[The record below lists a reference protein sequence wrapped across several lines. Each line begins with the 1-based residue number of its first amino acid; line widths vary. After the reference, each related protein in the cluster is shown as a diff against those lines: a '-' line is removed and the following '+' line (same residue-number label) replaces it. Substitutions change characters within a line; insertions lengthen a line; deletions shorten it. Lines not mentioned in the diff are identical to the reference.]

1 MSSPRILITL
11 ITLSLL
17 SAVIFIPDWFED
29 PRKLAPGEWAE
40 GSNRGKVEV
49 TDTELHLLG
58 FGPEESIRY
67 EWLQTENEPYTMRAV
82 YGSHSVVAAITFNGK
97 DEVFAD
103 LDIMNK
109 LPGEMADILRKKNR
123 SAGRPENEFRLIF
136 RRVHPKK

>member
-1 MSSPRILITL
+1 
-11 ITLSLL
+11 
-17 SAVIFIPDWFED
+17 
-29 PRKLAPGEWAE
+29 
-40 GSNRGKVEV
+40 
-49 TDTELHLLG
+49 
-58 FGPEESIRY
+58 
-67 EWLQTENEPYTMRAV
+67 MRAV